1 MDALRVIAAG
11 AGPAAA
17 PGANAP
23 AMELFGSFLLGG
35 DEFALPA
42 LTIREVVN
50 FPERVTTVPLA
61 PAYLAG
67 MFTLRG
73 AVIPVVSLA
82 RLFDP
87 QAPAATPTDKIAI
100 IDYQDVQVGLLV
112 HATGEILRVRPE
124 QRSRLRYA
132 EGSTQG
138 VVAGTILLE
147 EGRRLVQVLDIDR
160 LVQIENVPQ
169 VQSMRASGAETRRQ
183 LRVVGERRH
192 AISFRAAGARFAMEM
207 KAIQEIVRVP
217 ELSATILAS
226 PLCRGRMH
234 FRGQQVPVVDFAA
247 LAGGQAAGDHG
258 EQRVLVAHIGEA
270 TIGFL
275 VDGVESIL
283 HFTSDE
289 ILPIPLLSKA
299 RSGMFAGCVARAGEE
314 DVILLDH
321 EGIFSRSEIGEMDLG
336 HRQLYPVDGGQA
348 AAAARQRA
356 GRKVYLSFQVGELFA
371 LELKQVREII
381 DHAGDISHPPG
392 MPHYLCGVLN
402 LRQQLISL
410 VDLRRLYGMPPST
423 DGAGKVLVIERDE
436 GRYGL
441 VVDAVA
447 DIVTVDDGKR
457 FATPS
462 LMKKEEMQSLA
473 GESNEVLELPQADG
487 STHSTCLLDLERVMK
502 RIVHV
507 A

>member
-1 MDALRVIAAG
+1 MDALRVVPAGEPAAG
-11 AGPAAA
+11 PVPAL
-17 PGANAP
+17 
-23 AMELFGSFLLGG
+23 ELFGSFMLGAG
-35 DEFALPA
+35 EFALPA
-42 LTIREVVN
+42 LCIREVVN
-50 FPERVTTVPLA
+50 FPERMTSVPLA
-61 PAYLAG
+61 PPYLEG

-73 AVIPVVSLA
+73 NVIPVVNLG

-87 QAPAATPTDKIAI
+87 AAPAAEPSNKIAI
-100 IDYQDVQVGLLV
+100 IDYMEAQVGLLV

-132 EGSTQG
+132 EGSAQG

-147 EGRRLVQVLDIDR
+147 EGRRLVQVLDIER
-160 LVQIENVPQ
+160 LVRIENVPQ

-183 LRVVGERRH
+183 LRVVGARRH
-192 AISFRAAGARFAMEM
+192 AISFRSAGARFALEM
-207 KAIQEIVRVP
+207 KAIQEIIRVP
-217 ELSATILAS
+217 QLAES
-226 PLCRGRMH
+226 VLAGPLCRGRMH
-234 FRGQQVPVVDFAA
+234 FRGLQVPVVDFAA
-247 LAGGQAAGDHG
+247 LAGGQAGPESG
-258 EQRVLVAHIGEA
+258 EQRILVAHIGEA

-275 VDGVESIL
+275 VDEVESIL
-283 HFTSDE
+283 HFASDE
-289 ILPIPLLSKA
+289 VLPIPLLSKE
-299 RSGMFAGCVARAGEE
+299 RSGMFAGCVARSGEE

-321 EGIFSRSEIGEMDLG
+321 DGIFSRSEIGAMDLG
-336 HRQLYPVDGGQA
+336 HRQLYPAQGGAQPD
-348 AAAARQRA
+348 AAARQRA
-356 GRKVYLSFQVGELFA
+356 GRTVYLSFRVGELFA

-392 MPHYLCGVLN
+392 MPDYLCGVLN

-410 VDLRRLYGMPPST
+410 VDLRRLYGMAPAGE
-423 DGAGKVLVIERDE
+423 DAGKVLVIERDE

-457 FATPS
+457 FAAPS
-462 LMKKEEMQSLA
+462 LMKKQDEPVQGLA
-473 GESNEVLELPQADG
+473 AESHQVLELPQADG

-502 RIVHV
+502 RILHV

>member
-1 MDALRVIAAG
+1 MEALRVVSAPPQASAG
-11 AGPAAA
+11 AAV
-17 PGANAP
+17 
-23 AMELFGSFLLGG
+23 ELFGSFMLGG

-42 LTIREVVN
+42 LCIREVVN
-50 FPERVTTVPLA
+50 FPERMTSVPLA
-61 PAYLAG
+61 PPYLEG

-73 AVIPVVSLA
+73 SVIPVVNLG

-87 QAPAATPTDKIAI
+87 AAPAAEPSNKIAI
-100 IDYQDVQVGLLV
+100 IDYQEAQVGLLV

-138 VVAGTILLE
+138 VVAGTILLD

-160 LVQIENVPQ
+160 LVHIENVPQ

-192 AISFRAAGARFAMEM
+192 GISFRAAGARFAMEM

-217 ELSATILAS
+217 ELAESILAS
-226 PLCRGRMH
+226 PLCRGRML
-234 FRGQQVPVVDFAA
+234 FRGLQVPVVDFAA
-247 LAGGQAAGDHG
+247 LAGGQPAQADAG
-258 EQRVLVAHIGEA
+258 QRILVAHIGEA
-270 TIGFL
+270 TVGFL
-275 VDGVESIL
+275 VDDVESIL

-289 ILPIPLLSKA
+289 VLAIPLLSKE
-299 RSGMFAGCVARAGEE
+299 RSAMFAGCVARPGEE

-321 EGIFSRSEIGEMDLG
+321 DGIFSRSEIGEMDLG
-336 HRQLYPVDGGQA
+336 HRQLYPAQARA
-348 AAAARQRA
+348 AASQRA
-356 GRKVYLSFQVGELFA
+356 GRKVYLSFRVGELFA

-392 MPHYLCGVLN
+392 MPDYMCGVLN

-410 VDLRRLYGMPPST
+410 VDLRRLYGMEAAE
-423 DGAGKVLVIERDE
+423 GEGKVLVIERDE

-457 FATPS
+457 FAAPS
-462 LMKKEEMQSLA
+462 LMKTSVTAQDLSA
-473 GESNEVLELPQADG
+473 ESNEVVELPQADG

-502 RIVHV
+502 RILHV

>member
-1 MDALRVIAAG
+1 MEALRVVPAG
-11 AGPAAA
+11 EPAGSLA
-17 PGANAP
+17 PS
-23 AMELFGSFLLGG
+23 MELFGSFMLGAN
-35 DEFALPA
+35 EFALPA
-42 LTIREVVN
+42 LCIREVVN
-50 FPERVTTVPLA
+50 FPERMTSLPLA
-61 PAYLAG
+61 PSYLEG

-73 AVIPVVSLA
+73 SVIPVVNLG

-87 QAPAATPTDKIAI
+87 AAEAAKPSDKIAI
-100 IDYQDVQVGLLV
+100 IDYQEVQVGLLV

-160 LVQIENVPQ
+160 LVRIENVPQ
-169 VQSMRASGAETRRQ
+169 VHSMRASGAETRRQ

-217 ELSATILAS
+217 ELSETVLAS
-226 PLCRGRMH
+226 PLCLGRMH
-234 FRGQQVPVVDFAA
+234 FRGLQVPVVDFAA
-247 LAGGQAAGDHG
+247 LAGGQRAPEDP
-258 EQRVLVAHIGEA
+258 EQRILVAHIGDA
-270 TIGFL
+270 TVGFL
-275 VDGVESIL
+275 VDAVESIL

-289 ILPIPLLSKA
+289 VLAIPLLSKE
-299 RSGMFAGCVARAGEE
+299 RSAMFAGCVARSGEE

-321 EGIFSRSEIGEMDLG
+321 EGIFSRNEIGEMDIG
-336 HRQLYPVDGGQA
+336 HRQLYPTQGAQA
-348 AAAARQRA
+348 DAAARQRA
-356 GRKVYLSFQVGELFA
+356 GRKVYLSFRVGELFA

-392 MPHYLCGVLN
+392 MPDYLCGVLN

-410 VDLRRLYGMPPST
+410 VDLRRLYGMDAASE
-423 DGAGKVLVIERDE
+423 GAGKVLVIEREE

-447 DIVTVDDGKR
+447 DIVTIDDGKR

-462 LMKKEEMQSLA
+462 LMKKEESQGLSA
-473 GESNEVLELPQADG
+473 ESTEVLELPQSDG

-502 RIVHV
+502 RILHV

>member
-1 MDALRVIAAG
+1 MEALRVVSAPPQASAG
-11 AGPAAA
+11 AAV
-17 PGANAP
+17 
-23 AMELFGSFLLGG
+23 ELFGSFMLGG

-42 LTIREVVN
+42 LCIREVVN
-50 FPERVTTVPLA
+50 FPERMTSVPLA
-61 PAYLAG
+61 PPYLEG

-73 AVIPVVSLA
+73 SVIPVVNLG

-87 QAPAATPTDKIAI
+87 AAPAAEPSNKIAI
-100 IDYQDVQVGLLV
+100 IDYQEAQVGLLV

-138 VVAGTILLE
+138 VVAGTILLD

-160 LVQIENVPQ
+160 LVHIENVPQ

-217 ELSATILAS
+217 ELAESILAS
-226 PLCRGRMH
+226 PLCRGRML
-234 FRGQQVPVVDFAA
+234 FRGLQVPVVDFAA
-247 LAGGQAAGDHG
+247 LAGGQPAQADAG
-258 EQRVLVAHIGEA
+258 QRILVAHIGEA
-270 TIGFL
+270 TVGFL
-275 VDGVESIL
+275 VDDVESIL

-289 ILPIPLLSKA
+289 VLAIPLLSKE
-299 RSGMFAGCVARAGEE
+299 RSAMFAGCVARPGEE

-321 EGIFSRSEIGEMDLG
+321 DGIFSRSEIGEMDLG
-336 HRQLYPVDGGQA
+336 HRQLYPAQARA
-348 AAAARQRA
+348 AASQRA
-356 GRKVYLSFQVGELFA
+356 GRKVYLSFRVGELFA

-392 MPHYLCGVLN
+392 MPDYMCGVLN

-410 VDLRRLYGMPPST
+410 VDLRRLYGMEGAE
-423 DGAGKVLVIERDE
+423 GAGKVLVIERDE

-457 FATPS
+457 FAAPS
-462 LMKKEEMQSLA
+462 LMKTTVAAQDLSA
-473 GESNEVLELPQADG
+473 ESNEVVELPQANG

-502 RIVHV
+502 RILHV